1 MICLKKIRKYLN
13 YWEYYLEVF
22 IKFRTGRGILDPQKN
37 GEYKLLKNI
46 LNKKENAIVFD
57 IGANIG
63 SYSKSVLSANKS
75 ERLKVFSIEA
85 DPRNFSNLSKNISD
99 KRVTFINCAIT
110 SKPGIIKLFIA
121 PPDSNDY
128 PGSSSIYK
136 QESISEESISVKAKT
151 ILEIKEEFKVD
162 KITLIKID
170 IEGAEVEAIYGMRK
184 LLYDREVDYIQ
195 LEYNQTWISAKK
207 SMKDIFDIAQEYKY
221 SMFRISLHELIPLER
236 YTPLLDD
243 FNFQNLL
250 LVSPNIKLPI
260 KRGKNKI
267 PF

>member
-1 MICLKKIRKYLN
+1 MFSLKKIRKYFN

-22 IKFRTGRGILDPQKN
+22 VKSRTGRGILDPQKN

-63 SYSKSVLSANKS
+63 EYSKFVLSANKS

-85 DPRNFSNLSKNISD
+85 DPRNFSKLSKNISD
-99 KRVTFINCAIT
+99 KRITFINCAIN
-110 SKPGIIKLFIA
+110 SKPGIVNLFISG
-121 PPDSNDY
+121 DLNDC
-128 PGSSSIYK
+128 PGSNSIYK

-151 ILEIKEEFKVD
+151 ILEIKEEFQVG

-170 IEGAEVEAIYGMRK
+170 IEGAEVDAIYGMRK

-207 SMKDIFDIAQEYKY
+207 SMKDIFDIAFEYNY
-221 SMFRISLHELIPLER
+221 SLFRISLNELIPLER
-236 YTPLLDD
+236 YTPLVDD

-250 LVSPNIKLPI
+250 LVSPNSRLPI
-260 KRGKNKI
+260 KPGKNKI